1 MDRIIYTA
9 MNGAQ
14 QLLQQQAAVANNLA
28 NVNTTGFREQLAI
41 QRAVPLQGGA
51 LFPTRVSTVEVT
63 PGTSHKEGPLAET
76 GNPLDVAIAGKGWF
90 AVLTPGGEAYTRA
103 GDFSINADNVLVT
116 KQGYPVMSAEGGPIE
131 LPDRGVVTFSTD
143 GQISAL
149 GAGDNP
155 RDIQNVGQLRLVN
168 PDENT
173 LQRGDDGWF
182 RLEEG
187 AVAQPDP
194 TIQIAPGFVEKS
206 NVNAAE
212 AMVAMINNSRHFE
225 MQMKVITDASSREE
239 KANSIL
245 ATNS

>member
-1 MDRIIYTA
+1 MDRIVYTA

-14 QLLQQQAAVANNLA
+14 QLLQKQAAVANNLA
-28 NVNTTGFREQLAI
+28 NINTTGFREQLAI
-41 QRAVPLQGGA
+41 QRAVPLQGGG

-63 PGTSHKEGPLAET
+63 AGTSYKEGPLAET
-76 GNPLDVAIAGKGWF
+76 GNPLDVAIRGQGWF
-90 AVLTPGGEAYTRA
+90 AVQTPGGEAYTRA
-103 GDFSINADNVLVT
+103 GDFSVNADNMLVT
-116 KQGYPVMSAEGGPIE
+116 KQGYPVLSAEGGPVE
-131 LPDRGVVTFSTD
+131 LPDQGIVTFTTD

-155 RDIQNVGQLRLVN
+155 QDIQNVGQLKLVN
-168 PDENT
+168 PEQGA

-182 RLEEG
+182 RLAEDEI
-187 AVAQPDP
+187 APVDP
-194 TIQIAPGFVEKS
+194 LVTIAPGFVEKS

-245 ATNS
+245 STNG